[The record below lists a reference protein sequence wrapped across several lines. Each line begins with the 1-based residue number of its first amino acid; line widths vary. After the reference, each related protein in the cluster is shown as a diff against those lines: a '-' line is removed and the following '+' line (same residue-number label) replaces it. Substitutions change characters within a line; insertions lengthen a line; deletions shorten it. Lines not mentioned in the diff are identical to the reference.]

1 MRFVDKAA
9 AWLVC
14 LLAVAHLTVGY
25 AVFIEPTERRVWF
38 TSAGLLLLVIGLA
51 NLAAQAQAT
60 RMNSVT
66 GAVGGIS
73 ILAVG
78 TLLSLANARILVQ
91 PQTLVLLAVGI
102 VLTVRRLQEL
112 TVGTDR

>member
-1 MRFVDKAA
+1 M
-9 AWLVC
+9 
-14 LLAVAHLTVGY
+14 
-25 AVFIEPTERRVWF
+25 
-38 TSAGLLLLVIGLA
+38 SAGLLLLVIGLA

-78 TLLSLANARILVQ
+78 TLLALANGSTLVQ
-91 PQTLVLLAVGI
+91 PQTLVLRAVGA
-102 VLTVRRLQEL
+102 VLTVRRLQKL
-112 TVGTDR
+112 TVTSDR